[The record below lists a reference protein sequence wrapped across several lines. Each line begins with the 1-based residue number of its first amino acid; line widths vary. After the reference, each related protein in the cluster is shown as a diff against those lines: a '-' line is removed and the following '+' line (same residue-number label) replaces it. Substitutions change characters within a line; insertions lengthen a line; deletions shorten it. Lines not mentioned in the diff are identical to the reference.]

1 MLWDTR
7 DKARNVIVRNCDNI
21 YFMVKAAII
30 LAGGKGE
37 RLRPLTD
44 KVPKPMIDIL
54 GRPLIEYQVLW
65 LKDQGVTHIVFSCG
79 YKNEVIRGYFK
90 DGSEFGLKIDYAIEE
105 TPLGRGGAFKN
116 ALKFIP
122 ADTKLV
128 YGANGDEVIAE
139 PLAPFVK
146 FHEKNN
152 ATATILLQLLISP
165 FGIVEIEDD
174 GKVTAFREKP
184 QLPHWINAGV
194 YILNRSCI
202 EMFPDV
208 GDHETEVFPN
218 LTKEGKLYGYKPTG
232 FRGTVNTIKEMNELI
247 KELPKY
253 FPQHLLVNTK

>member
-1 MLWDTR
+1 
-7 DKARNVIVRNCDNI
+7 
-21 YFMVKAAII
+21 MVKVAII

-37 RLRPLTD
+37 RLRPLTN

-79 YKNEVIRGYFK
+79 YKNEVIREYFK
-90 DGSEFGLKIDYAIEE
+90 DGSNFSLKIDYAIEE

-122 ADTKLV
+122 KDVELV

-139 PLAPFVK
+139 PLGPFVE
-146 FHEKNN
+146 FHKKNN
-152 ATATILLQLLISP
+152 ALATILLQHLISP
-165 FGIVEIEDD
+165 FGIVEIEDN
-174 GKVTAFREKP
+174 GRVTAFREKP
-184 QLPHWINAGV
+184 ELPHWINAGV
-194 YILNRSCI
+194 YILNRLCI
-202 EMFPDV
+202 ETFPDV

-218 LTKEGKLYGYKPTG
+218 LTKQGKLYGYKPTG

-247 KELPKY
+247 KQLPKH
-253 FPQHLLVNTK
+253 FPARLLKDSK